1 MVFFSTW
8 IWDCICLDT
17 WIGFHWGLIVLLFCV
32 MFHVVE
38 VHRQLVSVHRPTICW
53 KSICRVFL
61 RSKPYLPQGVQV
73 LGGSLSLSCK
83 GMWLQLGRYCSKWVN
98 NPASLLNK
106 IQFPLSWKQS
116 KRSIS
121 LSLSVFILLPALI
134 MLNLFPLL
142 WCFLLIFASFFLTVF
157 ISSVNLPCS
166 VIFLSASI
174 ISQNLRLCLSK
185 PVSEDSRP
193 VLLLHLAGLSFF
205 FF

>member
-17 WIGFHWGLIVLLFCV
+17 WIGFHWGLIVLLFCI

-53 KSICRVFL
+53 KSIPCAFL
-61 RSKPYLPQGVQV
+61 RSKPYLPQGVQI

-83 GMWLQLGRYCSKWVN
+83 GMWLQLGRCCSKWVN
-98 NPASLLNK
+98 NPASLLHK

-121 LSLSVFILLPALI
+121 LSLSVLILLPILI

-142 WCFLLIFASFFLTVF
+142 WCFLLIFTSFFWQFLFPLWIYPVLSF
-157 ISSVNLPCS
+157 SSLLPLFPKISGSV
-166 VIFLSASI
+166 
-174 ISQNLRLCLSK
+174 SQNQSLK
-185 PVSEDSRP
+185 I
-193 VLLLHLAGLSFF
+193 AGLCFCCIWQD
-205 FF
+205 